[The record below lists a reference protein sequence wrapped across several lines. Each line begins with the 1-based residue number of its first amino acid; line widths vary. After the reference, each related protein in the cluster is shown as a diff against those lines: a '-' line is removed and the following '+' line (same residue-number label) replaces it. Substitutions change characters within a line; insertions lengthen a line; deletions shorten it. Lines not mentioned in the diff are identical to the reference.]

1 METIQ
6 DFANPSLADR
16 VINLSKELSDSKDE
30 LSIVTQQLEA
40 ANKRASTWQNANIR
54 RGDKIDL
61 AGQTIK
67 NAIINDDI
75 DEDVLIEIARI
86 LEIELTHEVRVK
98 FVVTFDGTIGVP
110 LGFDTMNLVDQF
122 TFEISEG
129 YNSDI
134 EFSDFIVDDVE
145 VEVKDV

>member
-1 METIQ
+1 MHTAF
-6 DFANPSLADR
+6 DNPTLEDR
-16 VINLSKELSDSKDE
+16 IINLSKELSDSKDE

-86 LEIELTHEVRVK
+86 LEVELTNEIRVK
-98 FVVTFDGTIGVP
+98 FVVTFDGTIVVP
-110 LGFDTMNLVDQF
+110 LGFDTMNIVDQLI
-122 TFEISEG
+122 FEVSEG

>member
-1 METIQ
+1 MHTAF
-6 DFANPSLADR
+6 DNPTLEDR
-16 VINLSKELSDSKDE
+16 IINLSKELSDSKDE

-86 LEIELTHEVRVK
+86 LEVELTNEIRVK

-110 LGFDTMNLVDQF
+110 LGFDTMNIVDQLI
-122 TFEISEG
+122 FEVSEG

-134 EFSDFIVDDVE
+134 EFSDFSVDDVE